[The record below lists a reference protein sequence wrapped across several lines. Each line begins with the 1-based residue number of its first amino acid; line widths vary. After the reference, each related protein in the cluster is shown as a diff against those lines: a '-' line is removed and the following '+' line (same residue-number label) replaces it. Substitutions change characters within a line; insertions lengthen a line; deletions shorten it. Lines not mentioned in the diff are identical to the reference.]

1 MAANRSTISVATIN
15 NRAANLKAPTE
26 TVSPLHERL
35 RVSLFDQRRMENE
48 ISHLRS
54 ELDAEQTTCEGSNW
68 QRGFA
73 ASPPVVAALKLSGQP
88 VDEYWDLRKTR
99 QYALGNHEH
108 AEIMKTAGG
117 QCFAWLRNGG
127 FREITDD
134 LYNILRARAMADLA
148 IDLL

>member
-1 MAANRSTISVATIN
+1 MAANRSTISVETIN

-26 TVSPLHERL
+26 TVSPLRERL
-35 RVSLFDQRRMENE
+35 SVSLFDQRRMEN
-48 ISHLRS
+48 
-54 ELDAEQTTCEGSNW
+54 EGSNW

-99 QYALGNHEH
+99 QYALGNHKH
-108 AEIMKTAGG
+108 AEIMKTTGG

-127 FREITDD
+127 FREINDD
-134 LYNILRARAMADLA
+134 LYNVLRARAMADLA